1 LKRVWRARLEALR
14 NRLALTPK
22 EKRIIAFVIVAFLLG
37 LGVKCYRETHPQTPS
52 QMDKKHPWRK
62 YQTPSRSRARS
73 PAKTTRES
81 RPFISSVGV
90 AKREKR
96 SVTFCGS
103 PPITQRVLT
112 EHARASQTQ
121 SPIPKTSVWAGFM
134 LQTVVDDSFDPSMF
148 AQQPR
153 FLDRDDVRKQ
163 IDAFTDQICKVIV
176 GKTEAV
182 KLAVA
187 CLLARG
193 HLLIEDIPGV
203 GKTTLSQALAR
214 SLALGFQR
222 IQFTSDL
229 LPADIL
235 GNSIFDREEQ
245 CFVFHRGPLFSQVVL
260 IDEVNRATAKTQS
273 ALLEAMEEHHISV
286 DGVTYELPQPFF
298 VVATQNP
305 QHQVGTFP
313 LPESQLDRFLMRI
326 ELGVPDRASERTMLL
341 GMDRREMLKELK
353 PVFMPQILLEIQ
365 EIVREV
371 HTSAALLDY
380 LQDLLDASRQRH
392 STGLSPRA
400 GLALKHASQAWAFM
414 SGRDMVLPEDIQAV
428 ARAVMAHRLGHDI

>member
-1 LKRVWRARLEALR
+1 
-14 NRLALTPK
+14 
-22 EKRIIAFVIVAFLLG
+22 
-37 LGVKCYRETHPQTPS
+37 
-52 QMDKKHPWRK
+52 
-62 YQTPSRSRARS
+62 
-73 PAKTTRES
+73 
-81 RPFISSVGV
+81 
-90 AKREKR
+90 
-96 SVTFCGS
+96 
-103 PPITQRVLT
+103 
-112 EHARASQTQ
+112 
-121 SPIPKTSVWAGFM
+121 
-134 LQTVVDDSFDPSMF
+134 MF
-148 AQQPR
+148 AQLKDPANHPR
-153 FLDRDDVRKQ
+153 VRDRVDVFVRQ
-163 IDAFTDQICKVIV
+163 LCEVIV
-176 GKTEAV
+176 GKTGTI

-235 GNSIFDREEQ
+235 GNSIFDRDEQ
-245 CFVFHRGPLFSQVVL
+245 RFVFHRGPLFSQVVL

-273 ALLEAMEEHHISV
+273 ALLEAMEEHHISA
-286 DGVTYELPQPFF
+286 DGATYDLPQPFF
-298 VVATQNP
+298 VIATQNP

-326 ELGVPDRASERTMLL
+326 ELGVPDRASERAMLL

-353 PVFMPQILLEIQ
+353 PVINPETLVEIQ
-365 EIVREV
+365 DAVRKV
-371 HTSAALLDY
+371 HASSALLDY

-400 GLALKHASQAWAFM
+400 GLGLLHASQAWALM
-414 SGRDMVLPEDIQAV
+414 NGRDMILPEDIQAV
-428 ARAVMAHRLGHDI
+428 AIAVMAHRLGHDIEQPGQSGRTLADALVRSVPVP